1 MMKLD
6 GFSRRTCVHV
16 LAALAWFGPVTWADA
31 ATLDRLRAFVRE
43 TQTARAQFTQTVVDR
58 NGRAMKSANGT
69 FELSRPGK
77 FRWNVERPYKQLLV
91 GDGQRVWVYDEDL
104 NQVIVRKVGD
114 ALGGTPA
121 ALLSGNQDVERA
133 FAWSDLPERDGLE
146 WLGATPLAADA
157 AFTEI
162 RIGFDA
168 KGLAALEIVDAFGQK
183 SVVRFTNVERN
194 PKFAPDLFRFA
205 PPKGADIIGDP
216 K

>member
-1 MMKLD
+1 MIKYL
-6 GFSRRTCVHV
+6 SRAHHTLLG
-16 LAALAWFGPVTWADA
+16 LAALACVGIACEAYA

-43 TQTARAQFTQTVVDR
+43 TQTARAQFTQTVVDK

-77 FRWNVERPYKQLLV
+77 FRWSVEKPYKQLLV

-121 ALLSGNQDVERA
+121 ALLSGNQEIESA
-133 FAWSDLPERDGLE
+133 FAWKDLPEADGLA
-146 WLGATPLAADA
+146 WLGATPLAKEA
-157 AFTEI
+157 AFSEI

-168 KGLAALEIVDAFGQK
+168 KGLAALEVVDAFGQK
-183 SVVRFTNVERN
+183 SLVRFTNVERN
-194 PKFAPDLFRFA
+194 PKFASDYFRFS
-205 PPKGADIIGDP
+205 PPKGADVIGDV

>member
-1 MMKLD
+1 MA
-6 GFSRRTCVHV
+6 
-16 LAALAWFGPVTWADA
+16 AALVLSVFASLGHA

-77 FRWNVERPYKQLLV
+77 FRWSVEKPYKQLLV

-133 FAWSDLPERDGLE
+133 FAWSDLPALDGLE
-146 WLGATPLAADA
+146 WLGATPLTSDA
-157 AFTEI
+157 PFSVI
-162 RIGFDA
+162 SFVLVGF
-168 KGLAALEIVDAFGQK
+168 GIECL
-183 SVVRFTNVERN
+183 
-194 PKFAPDLFRFA
+194 
-205 PPKGADIIGDP
+205 
-216 K
+216 

>member
-1 MMKLD
+1 MT
-6 GFSRRTCVHV
+6 RHCVPFHRSLAL
-16 LAALAWFGPVTWADA
+16 LAAPLVFGIGACADA

-43 TQTARAQFTQTVVDR
+43 TQTARAQFTQTVVDK

-77 FRWNVERPYKQLLV
+77 FRWSVEKPYKQLLV

-121 ALLSGNQDVERA
+121 ALLSGNQEVESA
-133 FAWSDLPERDGLE
+133 FAWKDLPAADGLE
-146 WLGATPLAADA
+146 WLGATPLAKDA
-157 AFTEI
+157 AFSEI

-168 KGLAALEIVDAFGQK
+168 KGLAALEVVDAFGQK
-183 SVVRFTNVERN
+183 SVVRFSNVERN
-194 PKFAPDLFRFA
+194 PKFAPDYFRFS
-205 PPKGADIIGDP
+205 PPKGADVIGGV
-216 K
+216 

>member
-1 MMKLD
+1 MMTEATRRR
-6 GFSRRTCVHV
+6 SR
-16 LAALAWFGPVTWADA
+16 LPLFAAIAFIGAASVADA

-58 NGRAMKSANGT
+58 NGRPMKSANGT

-77 FRWNVERPYKQLLV
+77 FRWNVEKPYKQLVV

-104 NQVIVRKVGD
+104 NQVIVRNVGD

-121 ALLSGNQDVERA
+121 ALLSGNQEVERA
-133 FAWSDLPERDGLE
+133 FAWSDLPANDGLD
-146 WLGATPLAADA
+146 WLGATPLAKDA

-168 KGLAALEIVDAFGQK
+168 RGLAALEIVDAFGQK
-183 SVVRFTNVERN
+183 SLVRFTNLERN
-194 PKFAPDLFRFA
+194 PKFAPALFRFV
-205 PPKGADIIGDP
+205 PPKGADVVGDV